1 MNTKILE
8 LENMIESGFN
18 PELFEKTAYEI
29 SHLLD
34 DVDDFIYLANLVRWA
49 EFDDEE
55 KGIEMAGNI
64 IDRGIELAVQQKDK
78 VKLEEIVFELEAG
91 MELDE
96 RAAEV
101 KNIIKNI

>member
-1 MNTKILE
+1 MNSKIIE

-34 DVDDFIYLANLVRWA
+34 IVDDFIYLANLVRWT

-55 KGIEMAGNI
+55 KGIEMAENI
-64 IDRGIELAVQQKDK
+64 IDRGIELAVKQKDK

-91 MELDE
+91 MELEE

>member
-1 MNTKILE
+1 M
-8 LENMIESGFN
+8 
-18 PELFEKTAYEI
+18 
-29 SHLLD
+29 
-34 DVDDFIYLANLVRWA
+34 A
-49 EFDDEE
+49 E
-55 KGIEMAGNI
+55 NI

-91 MELDE
+91 MELEE